1 MRLALLASFVC
12 AATGCGGLGSHDI
25 ELTVTSPAALSDTI
39 VASVRSLE
47 VGAGTGAHGGSMTIP
62 LGRPLS
68 RTERLTVHVSNDQGT
83 VAVGVIA
90 HDAGGAF
97 VALGTGEVKL
107 DGTGPKTLNV
117 SLGAAS
123 AGDEVVH
130 VSPASSALFVGDTL
144 PLSADSDVTWSV
156 DEPDGGTVD
165 GSGVYTAPS
174 TPGTYHVRASSSAFF
189 GHAASATIAVV
200 DTGIVPFVGML
211 GGPGYN
217 DGPPGVGRLV
227 GVSSMTVDGNTAYFG
242 TQDKFVRALDLK
254 TGNLATIAG
263 TIDAPAPID
272 GTGKAAH
279 FSDMTG
285 IVADGLGHLYVADG
299 FNYAIRKI
307 DIATGKVTTFA
318 GTIGMFGF
326 VDGAP
331 GTAQLGMVG
340 GIAFDGA
347 GTLYFSDNNCRIGK
361 VDIATQTVSTVLGR
375 MPGSPGGNCTESD
388 GTGSAAGFAAT
399 GYSLVW
405 DGAGHLYTTDP
416 TVRRVDIAAGKVTTI
431 TTKIYGRGAW
441 DGHQLYVIN
450 GNITRVN
457 DDGTYANVKD
467 GAHANQDIYVFGG
480 YGSAFA
486 SDGSLYVGG
495 QETIDRVD
503 LAAGTRSSVAGSAS
517 TQQASSMFGDRRQ
530 TRLNG
535 LNNFAVAPDGTIYGK
550 AFDFYFKVD
559 PGSSKADKLPW
570 STTWYSCCAGMVA
583 DNNGNLYATGYDN
596 TVRRIALADGGQTL
610 LAGAANMPGYKEGVG
625 SAAQF
630 NNLGDLALDGAGNL
644 YVADSQN
651 QLIRKIV
658 LATGQTSA
666 FAGTPQMFGWM
677 DATGTAAQL
686 NYPRG
691 LVYDGAGALYVADS
705 NNQRIRK
712 VTVPGAI
719 VTTIAGS
726 GMFGLTDG
734 AAAGAQFENP
744 TTLAFDIGKQNLI
757 VADTFN
763 NSLRKVSLGS
773 ATVSTVAG
781 MVGLSYVQPG
791 PLPGVLNQP
800 DMMKLLPSG
809 DFLVGA
815 RRECAIL
822 QVRLP

>member
-416 TVRRVDIAAGKVTTI
+416 TRCAASTSRRARSRPSRPRFH
-431 TTKIYGRGAW
+431 GRGAW
-441 DGHQLYVIN
+441 DGHQLDVIN

-503 LAAGTRSSVAGSAS
+503 LAAGTRSSVAGFRLDAAS
-517 TQQASSMFGDRRQ
+517 QLDVRRSPADPAQRAQQLRGRARRNDLRQ
-530 TRLNG
+530 GVRLLLQG
-535 LNNFAVAPDGTIYGK
+535 RSRQQQGGQAALD
-550 AFDFYFKVD
+550 
-559 PGSSKADKLPW
+559 
-570 STTWYSCCAGMVA
+570 TTWYSCCAGLVA

-596 TVRRIALADGGQTL
+596 TVRRIALADGGTL

-666 FAGTPQMFGWM
+666 FAGTPQMFGWL

-719 VTTIAGS
+719 VTTVAGS

-744 TTLAFDIGKQNLI
+744 TTLAFDTSKQNLI

-781 MVGLSYVQPG
+781 MVRAVVRQPR

-800 DMMKLLPSG
+800 DMMGLLPSVS
-809 DFLVGA
+809 FLVGA